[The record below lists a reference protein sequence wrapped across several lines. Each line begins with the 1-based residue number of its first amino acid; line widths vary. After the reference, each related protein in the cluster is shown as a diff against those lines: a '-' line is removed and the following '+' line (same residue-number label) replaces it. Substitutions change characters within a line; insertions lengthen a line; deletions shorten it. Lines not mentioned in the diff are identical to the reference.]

1 MRDQSLRLYK
11 FDRNFAC
18 FWPTNFFWRRAPEF
32 WKLDYKI
39 GPVSDHVAK
48 FHGDRPRDLGDYA
61 LGKKKHHEHFIS
73 PPVTPYGRP
82 KNLSVYNTV

>member
-1 MRDQSLRLYK
+1 MFLAPK
-11 FDRNFAC
+11 FFLGGE
-18 FWPTNFFWRRAPEF
+18 PSEF

-61 LGKKKHHEHFIS
+61 LEKEKTRWAGQS
-73 PPVTPYGRP
+73 PT
-82 KNLSVYNTV
+82 